1 MSFTISLPFLYRIN
15 GGIRRLNTWSDSNAS
30 ESGNLTHT
38 KAKFREGVYLIT
50 GEEQEFNFLNGKH
63 RFITGREA
71 VIAGRRIPFA
81 GEQFFCR
88 RREVSYQREEEA
100 DRQKTS
106 ILSDKVATF
115 PVCFKFVP
123 NRRGGELHF

>member
-1 MSFTISLPFLYRIN
+1 MSFTILLPFLYHLSGGN
-15 GGIRRLNTWSDSNAS
+15 GGFNTWSGGNVS
-30 ESGNLTHT
+30 EGGNLTLT

-50 GEEQEFNFLNGKH
+50 GKEQELNLLNGKH
-63 RFITGREA
+63 RLITGREA

-100 DRQKTS
+100 ERQKTS

-115 PVCFKFVP
+115 PICFKFVS
-123 NRRGGELHF
+123 NRRTGELYL

>member
-1 MSFTISLPFLYRIN
+1 
-15 GGIRRLNTWSDSNAS
+15 
-30 ESGNLTHT
+30 
-38 KAKFREGVYLIT
+38 
-50 GEEQEFNFLNGKH
+50 LNGKH

-81 GEQFFCR
+81 GEQFLCG

-100 DRQKTS
+100 ERQKTS

>member
-1 MSFTISLPFLYRIN
+1 MSE
-15 GGIRRLNTWSDSNAS
+15 G
-30 ESGNLTHT
+30 GNLTHT

-71 VIAGRRIPFA
+71 VIASRRVSIA
-81 GEQFFCR
+81 GEQFLCGGR
-88 RREVSYQREEEA
+88 AVSYQRAKEA
-100 DRQKTS
+100 ERQKNS

-115 PVCFKFVP
+115 PVYFKFVS
-123 NRRGGELHF
+123 NRRAGELHFRL